1 MIFDYS
7 VVEVQVGNRV
17 SVITTTQCVSGK
29 SSADN
34 SGFDLLDSI
43 HGMCAVSRI
52 SDRTLCAIVL
62 FRHVEFERFAVGML
76 AVPDVLWQSVLE
88 ANHVMLPIANVVS
101 DIQEVEIDP
110 AEVERVEI
118 HVKSIDQTISLVIHD
133 YYTRHRSFG
142 FSTAVRLHTE

>member
-101 DIQEVEIDP
+101 DIQEVL
-110 AEVERVEI
+110 A
-118 HVKSIDQTISLVIHD
+118 
-133 YYTRHRSFG
+133 
-142 FSTAVRLHTE
+142 